1 MTSAGKPLSAGEMD
15 GHLRVLRTALVGK
28 ELTEEHLR
36 EAADMYLAF
45 LTVEARQ
52 QVVGRWL
59 DDRIELEPAAILRR
73 AGGPRPWFTDYD
85 PSAGYH
91 WQRLR
96 DYLVTVRGR
105 SETII
110 DSLDTTTNQIL
121 EMLEDPR
128 PGGPEHFHVR
138 GLVIGYVQSGKT
150 ANFSALIA
158 KAFDA
163 GYRIVIVLS
172 GLHNSLRRQTQ
183 LRLED
188 ELGLVHSTFGRP
200 GVGLAAADQ
209 QISRMTKPE
218 TWGDF
223 NQGTADANVLY
234 SGARTILVMKKN
246 ATVLRRLD
254 EWLEDRQPITPPVL
268 IIDDEADQAS
278 INTGGN
284 RPSDEPVDPD
294 DDEEETLDQATDLA
308 SEDVDSASA
317 AGGVGRL
324 SRAAVRAETDPSVIN
339 GLIRGLLEKMRRVAY
354 VGYTAT
360 PFANVLIGHDYKDN
374 KVGDELY
381 PSDFIFSLPRPPGYV
396 GAERLFGRLVLGAE
410 SGGQSG
416 LNVIREVKDWEAK
429 SLLPR
434 SGQPGPTE
442 LPPTLQTA
450 VLDFLLATAARDTRT
465 GGQPAA
471 SMLVHASQLTA
482 YQDVLAE
489 LIKDRLSELR
499 QQWVYDLPK
508 GAARALL
515 KDRWDTE
522 FVPTTAEID
531 ASRAVRFED
540 IEEALGQVLKRGLP
554 VLVLHNRSQD
564 ELDYERNPNL
574 RAVLVGGNKLS
585 RGLTLEGLLVSYYVR
600 RANAYD
606 TLLQMGRWFGY
617 REDYVDLTRLYT
629 TSDLSDNFRDLA
641 TYEEELR
648 QEIRRYEQLGLTPMD
663 FGPRIRKHPA
673 MQITARNR
681 MGSARSIDYNYART
695 LQQTSA
701 FDLDDTEWLQHNLDA
716 TRRLLARL
724 GTVGY
729 DTEGD
734 GRRTW
739 TNVDWH
745 EISEFLADYRT
756 FAGSTRFVA
765 ERVRSYLEAQ
775 ASRHGELVRWT
786 VAVRGRLETVDRLG
800 DEDLGIADGRRV
812 ACITRSR
819 EVSSSTSIGTLVDPV
834 SAGGRGDEDLDLT
847 ATDMA
852 TAQDA
857 ARGQIGVYP
866 LALRAQRSPQQGLL
880 LLYPI
885 SRASSPRFEA
895 EEGAQGGKQALFPP
909 GKGVTVI
916 GVAVSLPDSTS
927 DAATGEYVVGSAGPA
942 PA

>member
-1 MTSAGKPLSAGEMD
+1 VTSAGEPLSAAELD
-15 GHLRVLRTALVGK
+15 GHLRVLRTALVGR
-28 ELTEEHLR
+28 ELTEDNLR
-36 EAADMYLAF
+36 AAADMYLAF
-45 LTVEARQ
+45 LPDVARQ
-52 QVVGRWL
+52 QVVARWI
-59 DDRIELEPAAILRR
+59 DDRVELEPAAVLRG
-73 AGGPRPWFTDYD
+73 AGGPRPWFAEYD
-85 PSAGYH
+85 PSTGYH

-96 DYLVTVRGR
+96 EYLVTVKGR
-105 SETII
+105 SETVV
-110 DSLDTTTNQIL
+110 DSLDTTTNEIL

-128 PGGPEHFHVR
+128 PGGPENFLVR
-138 GLVIGYVQSGKT
+138 GLVVGYVQSGKT

-188 ELGLVHSTFGRP
+188 ELGLVPSTPGRP
-200 GVGLAAADQ
+200 GVGLAAPDQ
-209 QISRMTKPE
+209 QISRMTKPD

-254 EWLEDRQPITPPVL
+254 EWLDDRQPITPPVL
-268 IIDDEADQAS
+268 VIDDEADQAS

-284 RPSDEPVDPD
+284 RPPDEPIDPD
-294 DDEEETLDQATDLA
+294 DDEEETLDQVTDLA
-308 SEDVDSASA
+308 AEDVDAA
-317 AGGVGRL
+317 AIAGGVGRL
-324 SRAAVRAETDPSVIN
+324 SRAAIRDETDPSVIN
-339 GLIRGLLEKMRRVAY
+339 GLIRSLLEKMRRVAY
-354 VGYTAT
+354 IGYTAT
-360 PFANVLIGHDYKDN
+360 PFANVLIGHDYKDK
-374 KVGDELY
+374 KVGEDLY

-396 GAERLFGRLVLGAE
+396 GAERLFGRLALGAE
-410 SGGQSG
+410 SEGQPG
-416 LNVIREVKDWEAK
+416 VNVIRKVENWQAI

-434 SGQPGPTE
+434 SRQPGPTD

-450 VLDFLLATAARDTRT
+450 ILDFILATAARDTRT

-471 SMLVHASQLTA
+471 SMLVHASQLTVH
-482 YQDVLAE
+482 QDTVAE
-489 LIKDRLSELR
+489 LLRDKLSELR

-508 GAARALL
+508 CAARALL
-515 KDRWDTE
+515 KQRWDKE
-522 FVPTTAEID
+522 FVPITAEID
-531 ASRAVRFED
+531 ATRSMQFEH
-540 IEEALGQVLKRGLP
+540 IEEAVGQILKRGLP

-629 TSDLSDNFRDLA
+629 TSELADNFRDLA

-681 MGSARSIDYNYART
+681 MGSARAIAYNYART

-701 FDLDDTEWLQHNLDA
+701 FDLNDTEWLQHNLDA
-716 TRRLLARL
+716 TRRFLARL

-745 EISEFLADYRT
+745 EVSDFLADYRT

-765 ERVRSYLEAQ
+765 ERVRSYLQAQ
-775 ASRHGELVRWT
+775 AGRHGELVRWT
-786 VAVRGRLETVDRLG
+786 VAVRGLLETVDRLG

-819 EVSSSTSIGTLVDPV
+819 EVSSNTSIGTLVDPV

-847 ATDMA
+847 AADRA
-852 TAQDA
+852 AAQDA
-857 ARGQIGVYP
+857 ARGQKGVYP
-866 LALRAQRSPQQGLL
+866 LALRARRSPQQGLL

-885 SRASSPRFEA
+885 SRASTPKVEA
-895 EEGAQGGKQALFPP
+895 EEGAGDGKRALFPP
-909 GKGVTVI
+909 GKGVTVV